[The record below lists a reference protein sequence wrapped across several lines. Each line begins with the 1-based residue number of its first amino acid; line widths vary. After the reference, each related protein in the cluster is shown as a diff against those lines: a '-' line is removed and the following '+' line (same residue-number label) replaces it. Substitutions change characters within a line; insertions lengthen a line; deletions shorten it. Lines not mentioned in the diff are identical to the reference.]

1 MFLFMLHLE
10 EKNNSVR
17 MDLTLYLPIL
27 IFALVAGGLVL
38 GLLGLSRLRAK
49 RYNQKDKILPYECGF
64 DPLEHKMPPLN
75 VRFYLVGLLFVIFDV
90 EVVFLFPW
98 ALTLGKTGQFGFFS
112 MALFLGI
119 LTIGFIYEWVKGALN
134 WT

>member
-1 MFLFMLHLE
+1 
-10 EKNNSVR
+10 
-17 MDLTLYLPIL
+17 MDLALYLPIL
-27 IFALVAGGLVL
+27 IFALVSGGLVL
-38 GLLGLSRLRAK
+38 GLLGLSRFRAK
-49 RYNQKDKILPYECGF
+49 GNVNKDKTLPYECGF
-64 DPLEHKMPPLN
+64 DPVEYKLPPLN
-75 VRFYLVGLLFVIFDV
+75 VRFYLVGLLFIIFDV

-112 MALFLGI
+112 MVFFLSI